1 MNKEQLDYIKQCNDN
16 VEVTVEFLDGTLHK
30 IKLVDS
36 LDFINAN
43 RDKVKVKKFI
53 PRRFMFKD

>member
-1 MNKEQLDYIKQCNDN
+1 LFDDA
-16 VEVTVEFLDGTLHK
+16 EVTIEFLDGILHK

-36 LDFINAN
+36 LDLINAN

-53 PRRFMFKD
+53 PRRPMLED